1 MDRMT
6 VWLPRRFEAVTRA
19 ARACGSPGTRLAVCL
34 GLIVLADGSAAAQ
47 GPSPSRPAPPRPPSF
62 GAESKEAE
70 APPPILSRGE
80 MLRRFDLN
88 FDGKIDEAE
97 GELGRAK
104 LRRERE
110 EEERQRRER
119 EEINPLTG
127 RPRSE
132 DGLEKE
138 AEPRKRRIISI
149 DDLLP
154 RNEDSP
160 PDSLPDSLPGDGAGE
175 RVSGA
180 GRRTASGKEKDES
193 IDPAAAG
200 RSRSGGLLGSKEAPR
215 SAARKPSATPE
226 AGSTRPGIISGG
238 VRAGAPPARP
248 GYGAPSTTL
257 GGGSK
262 SSRPLNAGRP
272 VGSLRPGSSPAK
284 PGAPTAG
291 NGVGGQLPARPQTG
305 RSSAAQPTE
314 AAPRVPLFP
323 DRPIE

>member
-6 VWLPRRFEAVTRA
+6 VWLPRRFEAVALA
-19 ARACGSPGTRLAVCL
+19 ARACGAPGTRLAVCL
-34 GLIVLADGSAAAQ
+34 GLIVLAGGSAAAQ
-47 GPSPSRPAPPRPPSF
+47 GPSRSRPAPPRPPSF
-62 GAESKEAE
+62 GAESKGAE

-138 AEPRKRRIISI
+138 AEPRKRIISI

-154 RNEDSP
+154 GNEDSP
-160 PDSLPDSLPGDGAGE
+160 PGTLPGDEAGGA
-175 RVSGA
+175 VDGA

-262 SSRPLNAGRP
+262 SPRPLNAGRP

-284 PGAPTAG
+284 PGAPAAG

-305 RSSAAQPTE
+305 RPSATQPTE

>member
-6 VWLPRRFEAVTRA
+6 VWLPRRFRAVARA
-19 ARACGSPGTRLAVCL
+19 ARACGSPGTRLAVCV
-34 GLIVLADGSAAAQ
+34 GLIVLAGGSAAAQ
-47 GPSPSRPAPPRPPSF
+47 GPSRPRPAPPRPPSF
-62 GAESKEAE
+62 GAESKEVE

-132 DGLEKE
+132 ESLDKQ

-154 RNEDSP
+154 GNEDSP
-160 PDSLPDSLPGDGAGE
+160 PDSLPGDE
-175 RVSGA
+175 A
-180 GRRTASGKEKDES
+180 GRPVAEAGRGTASRKEKDES
-193 IDPAAAG
+193 IDPAAAS

-226 AGSTRPGIISGG
+226 AGSTRPGLLSGG

-248 GYGAPSTTL
+248 GYGAPPPTTP

-262 SSRPLNAGRP
+262 SPRPLNAGRP

>member
-6 VWLPRRFEAVTRA
+6 VWMPRRLWAVARV
-19 ARACGSPGTRLAVCL
+19 ARAGGAAGCRLAVCL
-34 GLIVLADGSAAAQ
+34 ALSVVLGGSAVAQ
-47 GPSPSRPAPPRPPSF
+47 GPSRPRPAPPRPPSF

-70 APPPILSRGE
+70 APPPLLSRE
-80 MLRRFDLN
+80 ELLRRFDLN

-110 EEERQRRER
+110 EEERQRRDR

-127 RPRSE
+127 RPRGE
-132 DGLEKE
+132 DGLKKE

-154 RNEDSP
+154 GNEDS
-160 PDSLPDSLPGDGAGE
+160 SPDSLPGDEAGE
-175 RVSGA
+175 RMSGA
-180 GRRTASGKEKDES
+180 GRGTASRQEKSES
-193 IDPAAAG
+193 IDPAAPG

-215 SAARKPSATPE
+215 SAARKSSATPE
-226 AGSTRPGIISGG
+226 ALNARPGILSGG

-248 GYGAPSTTL
+248 GYGAPSTTP

-284 PGAPTAG
+284 PGAPAVG
-291 NGVGGQLPARPQTG
+291 NGAGGQLPARPQTG
-305 RSSAAQPTE
+305 RSAATLPTE
-314 AAPRVPLFP
+314 SAPRVPLFP

>member
-6 VWLPRRFEAVTRA
+6 VWLPRRFRAVARA
-19 ARACGSPGTRLAVCL
+19 ARACGSPGTRLAVCV
-34 GLIVLADGSAAAQ
+34 GLIVLAGGSAAAQ
-47 GPSPSRPAPPRPPSF
+47 GPSRSRPAPPRPPSF

-154 RNEDSP
+154 GNEDSP
-160 PDSLPDSLPGDGAGE
+160 PNSLPGDGAGE

-284 PGAPTAG
+284 PGATAAG

-305 RSSAAQPTE
+305 RPSATQPAE

>member
-6 VWLPRRFEAVTRA
+6 VWLPRRFGAVEPA
-19 ARACGSPGTRLAVCL
+19 ARAGGAAGRRLAGCL
-34 GLIVLADGSAAAQ
+34 ALIVLVGGPAAAQ
-47 GPSPSRPAPPRPPSF
+47 GPSRSRPAPPRPPSF
-62 GAESKEAE
+62 GAESKEPE
-70 APPPILSRGE
+70 APPPVLSRGE
-80 MLRRFDLN
+80 LLRRFDLN

-110 EEERQRRER
+110 EEERQRQER

-127 RPRSE
+127 RLRSE
-132 DGLEKE
+132 ETLEKQ

-154 RNEDSP
+154 GNEDAP
-160 PDSLPDSLPGDGAGE
+160 PDSLLGDEAGE
-175 RVSGA
+175 PVAGA
-180 GRRTASGKEKDES
+180 GRGTASRKERDEP
-193 IDPAAAG
+193 IDPAVAS

-215 SAARKPSATPE
+215 SAARKPPATPD
-226 AGSTRPGIISGG
+226 AGSTRPGLLSGG

-248 GYGAPSTTL
+248 GYGAPSTTTP

-262 SSRPLNAGRP
+262 SPRPLNAGRP
-272 VGSLRPGSSPAK
+272 LGSPRPGSSPAK
-284 PGAPTAG
+284 PGAPAAG
-291 NGVGGQLPARPQTG
+291 NGAGGQLPARPQTG
-305 RSSAAQPTE
+305 RSSATQPAE
-314 AAPRVPLFP
+314 VAPRVPLFP

>member
-6 VWLPRRFEAVTRA
+6 VWLPLRFGAVEPA
-19 ARACGSPGTRLAVCL
+19 ARAGGAAVARLAGCL
-34 GLIVLADGSAAAQ
+34 AWIVLVSGSAAAQ
-47 GPSPSRPAPPRPPSF
+47 ELSRSRPAAPRPPSL
-62 GAESKEAE
+62 GAEANGSE
-70 APPPILSRGE
+70 APPPMLSRGE
-80 MLRRFDLN
+80 LLRRFDLN

-97 GELGRAK
+97 GELGSAK
-104 LRRERE
+104 MRRERQ

-127 RPRSE
+127 RLRSE
-132 DGLEKE
+132 EGLEKE

-154 RNEDSP
+154 GNKDSS
-160 PDSLPDSLPGDGAGE
+160 PDSLPADEAGE
-175 RVSGA
+175 PVAGA
-180 GRRTASGKEKDES
+180 GRGTASRQEKDEP

-226 AGSTRPGIISGG
+226 ALNARPGILSGG

-248 GYGAPSTTL
+248 GYGAPSTTP

-262 SSRPLNAGRP
+262 SPRPLNAGRP

-284 PGAPTAG
+284 PGAPAAG
-291 NGVGGQLPARPQTG
+291 NGAGGQPPPRPQTG
-305 RSSAAQPTE
+305 RSSATQPTE

>member
-1 MDRMT
+1 
-6 VWLPRRFEAVTRA
+6 
-19 ARACGSPGTRLAVCL
+19 
-34 GLIVLADGSAAAQ
+34 
-47 GPSPSRPAPPRPPSF
+47 
-62 GAESKEAE
+62 
-70 APPPILSRGE
+70 

-132 DGLEKE
+132 ESLDKQ

-154 RNEDSP
+154 GNE
-160 PDSLPDSLPGDGAGE
+160 DSLPDSLPGDEAG
-175 RVSGA
+175 RPVAGA
-180 GRRTASGKEKDES
+180 GRGTASRKEKDES
-193 IDPAAAG
+193 IDPAAAS

-284 PGAPTAG
+284 PGATAAG

-305 RSSAAQPTE
+305 RPSATQPAE

>member
-1 MDRMT
+1 
-6 VWLPRRFEAVTRA
+6 
-19 ARACGSPGTRLAVCL
+19 
-34 GLIVLADGSAAAQ
+34 
-47 GPSPSRPAPPRPPSF
+47 
-62 GAESKEAE
+62 
-70 APPPILSRGE
+70 

-132 DGLEKE
+132 ESLDKQ

-154 RNEDSP
+154 GNEDSP
-160 PDSLPDSLPGDGAGE
+160 PDSLPGDEAG
-175 RVSGA
+175 RPVAGA
-180 GRRTASGKEKDES
+180 GRGTASRKEKDES
-193 IDPAAAG
+193 IDPAAAS

-226 AGSTRPGIISGG
+226 AGSTRPGLLSGG

-248 GYGAPSTTL
+248 GYGAPPPTTP

-262 SSRPLNAGRP
+262 SPRPLNAGRP

-284 PGAPTAG
+284 PGAPAAG
-291 NGVGGQLPARPQTG
+291 NGLGGQLPARPQTG
-305 RSSAAQPTE
+305 RPSATQPTE

>member
-1 MDRMT
+1 MDRLT
-6 VWLPRRFEAVTRA
+6 VWMPRRLGAVARV
-19 ARACGSPGTRLAVCL
+19 ARAGGTAGSRLTVCL
-34 GLIVLADGSAAAQ
+34 ALIVLVGGSAAAQ
-47 GPSPSRPAPPRPPSF
+47 GPSRSRPTPPRPPSF
-62 GAESKEAE
+62 GAESKETE
-70 APPPILSRGE
+70 APPPLLSRGE
-80 MLRRFDLN
+80 LLRRFDLN

-154 RNEDSP
+154 EKEDSSP
-160 PDSLPDSLPGDGAGE
+160 
-175 RVSGA
+175 
-180 GRRTASGKEKDES
+180 ES
-193 IDPAAAG
+193 AAPIDPAAAG
-200 RSRSGGLLGSKEAPR
+200 RSRSGGLLGSKDAPR
-215 SAARKPSATPE
+215 SAARKPAATPE
-226 AGSTRPGIISGG
+226 APNARPGILSGG

-248 GYGAPSTTL
+248 GYGAPSTTP

-262 SSRPLNAGRP
+262 SARPLNAGRP

-284 PGAPTAG
+284 PGAPAAG

-305 RSSAAQPTE
+305 RSSATQPTE